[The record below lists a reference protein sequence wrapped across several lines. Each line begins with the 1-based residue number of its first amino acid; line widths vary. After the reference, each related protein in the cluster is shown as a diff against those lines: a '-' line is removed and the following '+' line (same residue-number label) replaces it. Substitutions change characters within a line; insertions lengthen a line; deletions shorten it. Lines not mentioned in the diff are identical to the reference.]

1 MSEPPAFA
9 VRRTL
14 LGTLAVGLT
23 SPAWAIRP
31 RADSPEV
38 AIEPLLVQ
46 TGLTARWGA
55 AMRRDLGWAARWQ
68 PAPSRQVLDHLE
80 SGEAEVGLF
89 LSHPRTQHLEQEGL
103 IHDRRLLARTEVWL
117 IGPADDPAGIR
128 AEKDPARAIAQVL
141 AARAAKVV
149 SWQLGL
155 PGDLAGPD
163 NPLAH
168 LAAQL
173 VAQPASAVSTPAVA
187 GVPVYRLVTQAA
199 WLAQGSARAKVP
211 TGTRIWFQ
219 GHPALALHAEVARSF
234 RGKHPGGRLLVNW
247 LDRPLARNALR
258 GAAGWHN
265 AKG

>member
-55 AMRRDLGWAARWQ
+55 AMRRDLGWTARWQ

-199 WLAQGSARAKVP
+199 WLAQGTARAKVP

-234 RGKHPGGRLLVNW
+234 RGKHPGGSLLVNW